1 MSQKIRTVEVTSH
14 LICGMMLGLEIVK
27 SDDGWTNLVL
37 DLLILRI
44 MISWD

>member
-1 MSQKIRTVEVTSH
+1 MSQKIRTIEISPH
-14 LICGMMLGLEIVK
+14 LICGMMLGVEVVQ
-27 SDDGWTNLVL
+27 DDGWTSLVV

>member
-1 MSQKIRTVEVTSH
+1 MSNDFRTVEVTSH

-27 SDDGWTNLVL
+27 SDDGWNNLVL
-37 DLLILRI
+37 DFLILRI